1 MKNLQLFEKY
11 IESTE
16 YRIKSIF
23 QELQKNINDWF
34 VSGELSKQNA
44 SLTSN
49 KVTSTNFND
58 KSLILDFSDQNYKY
72 QVIFIISMTD
82 VLDDDKIQNGYIKV
96 KMYDYDDNLLRTMG
110 KDVKIKDFTEAKVI
124 EFIAKIQSESKSL
137 MDESPET
144 LSDEETNLSDN
155 IF

>member
-1 MKNLQLFEKY
+1 MKNLKLFEKY

-23 QELQKNINDWF
+23 QELEKNINEWF

-44 SLTSN
+44 SLIAN
-49 KVTSTNFND
+49 KLTSTNFND
-58 KSLILDFSDQNYKY
+58 KTLILDFSDPNYKY
-72 QVIFIISMTD
+72 QIIFIISMQD
-82 VLDDDKIQNGYIKV
+82 VLDDDKIENGYIKV
-96 KMYDYDDNLLRTMG
+96 KMYDYDDKLLRTMG

-124 EFIAKIQSESKSL
+124 ELIAKIQSESKSL